1 VGDLGTV
8 GAAGAQ
14 RLAAVQV
21 VVVHGDVAARLVLGR
36 PEAIAVLAIGLFVP
50 VLVVVQFR
58 ERQAVVMFFH
68 FQIFPKRRDETVL
81 FGMLCVREYWLLSI
95 NT

>member
-68 FQIFPKRRDETVL
+68 FQILPQTPRRDRLVWYALYT
-81 FGMLCVREYWLLSI
+81 
-95 NT
+95 